1 MTETQIIETIK
12 KKRKEKGLTQTGLA
26 EVLGI
31 KRQYISAIEQ
41 GKRVPTIKTLVR
53 ICEALELE
61 IKVE

>member
-12 KKRKEKGLTQTGLA
+12 KKRKEKGLTQTDLA
-26 EVLGI
+26 EALGI

-41 GKRVPTIKTLVR
+41 GKRVPTIKTLVK

>member
-1 MTETQIIETIK
+1 MTETQIIGTIK
-12 KKRKEKGLTQTGLA
+12 KKRKEKGLTQTDLA
-26 EVLGI
+26 EALGI